1 MSDLIDYGIV
11 QRGYL
16 GVQISDVSQEIKEK
30 NKLPNLKGVF
40 LAKVIED
47 GSADK
52 AGLKDGDVILKIG
65 SKEVNSVSSL
75 QEEIGKRRPGDKISL
90 TVRKKDGEEV
100 IRELVLRN
108 KEGETALMSKEEI
121 NKSQALGA
129 NFTEMT
135 DTEKKELNIAY
146 GVKIKSIGAGKLKS
160 IGLMEGDVILKVN
173 NEPIET
179 IEQLSGKLSGVNR
192 GVLLEIMTE
201 SGKREYK
208 GLGL

>member
-1 MSDLIDYGIV
+1 
-11 QRGYL
+11 
-16 GVQISDVSQEIKEK
+16 
-30 NKLPNLKGVF
+30 
-40 LAKVIED
+40 
-47 GSADK
+47 
-52 AGLKDGDVILKIG
+52 
-65 SKEVNSVSSL
+65 
-75 QEEIGKRRPGDKISL
+75 
-90 TVRKKDGEEV
+90 
-100 IRELVLRN
+100 
-108 KEGETALMSKEEI
+108 MSKEEI

-129 NFTEMT
+129 IFTEMS
-135 DTEKKELNIAY
+135 DKEKKELNIAY

-173 NEPIET
+173 NEPIES

>member
-1 MSDLIDYGIV
+1 
-11 QRGYL
+11 
-16 GVQISDVSQEIKEK
+16 
-30 NKLPNLKGVF
+30 VF

-129 NFTEMT
+129 IFTEMT
-135 DTEKKELNIAY
+135 DKEKKELNIAY

>member
-1 MSDLIDYGIV
+1 
-11 QRGYL
+11 
-16 GVQISDVSQEIKEK
+16 
-30 NKLPNLKGVF
+30 
-40 LAKVIED
+40 
-47 GSADK
+47 
-52 AGLKDGDVILKIG
+52 LKIG
-65 SKEVNSVSSL
+65 NKEVNSVSAL
-75 QEEIGKRRPGDKISL
+75 QEEIGKRRPGDKVSI

-129 NFTEMT
+129 TFIEMSAK
-135 DTEKKELNIAY
+135 EKKELNIAY
-146 GVKIKSIGAGKLKS
+146 GVKIKSITAGKLKAV
-160 IGLMEGDVILKVN
+160 GLNVGDVILKVN
-173 NEPIET
+173 NEPIES